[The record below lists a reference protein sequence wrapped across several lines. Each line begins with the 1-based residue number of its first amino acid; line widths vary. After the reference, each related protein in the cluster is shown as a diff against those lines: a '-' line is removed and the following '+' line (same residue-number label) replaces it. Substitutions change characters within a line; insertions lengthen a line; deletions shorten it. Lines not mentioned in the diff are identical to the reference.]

1 MPNIAV
7 SNCVYVHRILT
18 VSLCALCNYSSFID
32 RETEVQRL
40 QSLGDTWCRQKWYQ
54 DLTPDLHTLNR
65 QQKKGS
71 SSANLTHWSLKAHE
85 MQMRLFQHNT
95 IRLTMC
101 ALAFVNSPGQEGW
114 GFPLW
119 RSKHR
124 QCSSTDGQQVFLCES
139 GSPMARAWVR
149 TAIEGFIVTQECTAP
164 AALAGLVLRF
174 SGHSFPLEDS
184 PCTRAPPQT
193 ASIVV
198 ITLLSVLLIVR
209 LNLEGGLFREFR
221 TRSRAVLTP
230 LCSVRRVGERT
241 EVLVSADWSAPGH
254 HRLPECTLL
263 PPPAPVLKTDLLTC
277 GPWTCGFPGSSTRDG
292 ALRKTYFSNASEN
305 LTLCTLPCGSM
316 SKWGL
321 VMRKSTAWGAE
332 GTFG

>member
-1 MPNIAV
+1 
-7 SNCVYVHRILT
+7 
-18 VSLCALCNYSSFID
+18 
-32 RETEVQRL
+32 
-40 QSLGDTWCRQKWYQ
+40 
-54 DLTPDLHTLNR
+54 
-65 QQKKGS
+65 
-71 SSANLTHWSLKAHE
+71 
-85 MQMRLFQHNT
+85 MRLFQHNT

-119 RSKHR
+119 PSKHR
-124 QCSSTDGQQVFLCES
+124 QCSSTDGQQGFLPES

-193 ASIVV
+193 ASVVV

-221 TRSRAVLTP
+221 TRSRAVLPP
-230 LCSVRRVGERT
+230 LLRLEGGGEDGGACLCWLECSRAPPFARVH
-241 EVLVSADWSAPGH
+241 S
-254 HRLPECTLL
+254 
-263 PPPAPVLKTDLLTC
+263 PPPTCPSSEDWPSHLRPVNLWLSWVINQRWSPEKNLLLKCFWKFNSLYASMWFNVKMRAGDEKEHRVRSRRAFWL
-277 GPWTCGFPGSSTRDG
+277 SR
-292 ALRKTYFSNASEN
+292 RK
-305 LTLCTLPCGSM
+305 
-316 SKWGL
+316 
-321 VMRKSTAWGAE
+321 VQ
-332 GTFG
+332 